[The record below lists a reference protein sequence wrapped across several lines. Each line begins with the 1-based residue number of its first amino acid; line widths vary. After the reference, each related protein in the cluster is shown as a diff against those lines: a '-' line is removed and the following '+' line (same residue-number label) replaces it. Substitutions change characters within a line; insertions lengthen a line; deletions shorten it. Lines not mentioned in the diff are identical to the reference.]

1 MTPDV
6 PPQIL
11 VRLLLGGFLVLALP
25 TAVCAQPECAPWGN
39 LYGIRTEGHL
49 MEFETK
55 ICVLD
60 SNLNEIA
67 ATGHYRV
74 EPKFR
79 REGQRQITSSTLGG
93 IRFHQTVEETGPG
106 AASIE
111 LSITALT
118 NAAVAGGSFSIALPA
133 STTREGTIEI
143 LGGAGAIETIPVAR
157 LGNRGKSETFTA
169 RGVRF
174 KSAKGELA
182 IKIAQELKI
191 IVRRDEKDGGR
202 IKAYFLALPGSLNAG
217 QQSTTV
223 FELRAVE
230 EIDRA
235 VAAIRIDPRQPGRAF
250 DGVGGN
256 FRIQFPKQDPAIIEY
271 NLANMRVAWARSCMW
286 WQAWDPD
293 EAANPL
299 AVALEGRLEPKV
311 LEQIR
316 SDQNIARSGR
326 PMIISTWDPPA
337 WARLE
342 GPRRPGTYGDPLNP
356 AKSDRIAESIAGYLL
371 FLKQQFGIEA
381 ALFSFNE
388 PDIGINVLQ
397 TPEEHVNMIK
407 ILGRKFA
414 AKGLA
419 TKLLLA
425 DTSNATKEALRL
437 AQAAVNDFEA
447 RQYIA
452 AVAFHTWGGCDT
464 ESLRGWAEVSR
475 QLNVPLMATETG
487 VDSEAHHNPDLFH
500 ELSYQLQQADLYVR
514 LLAICQ
520 PLNLLEWQLTA
531 DYSVLNGGGV
541 YGWSGEL
548 RPTMRFWTL
557 KQIGETPRGSFA
569 IPAVSSHRLVTAAAY
584 ADTLNGTYTVHL
596 VNNGA
601 ARPAKV
607 SGLPESVKELRV
619 FVTDQNRGL
628 AEQESIP
635 VAAGEA
641 SFELPACSFTSV
653 ASRSATPQ
661 SPRASSRAAG
671 TFPVS
676 P

>member
-1 MTPDV
+1 
-6 PPQIL
+6 
-11 VRLLLGGFLVLALP
+11 
-25 TAVCAQPECAPWGN
+25 
-39 LYGIRTEGHL
+39 

-93 IRFHQTVEETGPG
+93 IRFHQTVAATGPG

-111 LSITALT
+111 LALTALT
-118 NAAVAGGSFSIALPA
+118 NAAVAGGCFSIALPA
-133 STTREGTIEI
+133 STTREGTVEI

-157 LGNRGKSETFTA
+157 LGTRGESETFTA
-169 RGVRF
+169 REVRF

-182 IKIAQELKI
+182 IKVARDLKI
-191 IVRRDEKDGGR
+191 IVRRDEKDGSR
-202 IKAYFLALPGSLNAG
+202 VKAYFVALPGSLNAG
-217 QQSTTV
+217 QQSSTV

-235 VAAIRIDPRQPGRAF
+235 VAAIRIDPSQPGRAF

-256 FRIQFPKQDPAIIEY
+256 FRIQFSKQDPAIIEY

-286 WQAWDPD
+286 WQSWDPD

-299 AVALEGRLEPKV
+299 AVASAGQLKPKL

-342 GPRRPGTYGDPLNP
+342 GKRRPGTYGDPLNP

-397 TPEEHVNMIK
+397 TPEEHVSMIK

-414 AKGLA
+414 ERGLA

-437 AQAAVNDFEA
+437 AQAAVNDVEA
-447 RQYIA
+447 RSYIA
-452 AVAFHTWGGCDT
+452 AVGFHTWGGCDT

-487 VDSEAHHNPDLFH
+487 VDSEAHQNPDLFH
-500 ELSYQLQQADLYVR
+500 EPGYQLQQADLYVR

-531 DYSVLNGGGV
+531 DYSVLNGGGA
-541 YGWSGEL
+541 YGWPGEL

-569 IPAVSSHRLVTAAAY
+569 IPAASSHRLVTVAAY
-584 ADTLNGTYTVHL
+584 ADIGNRIYTVHL

-601 ARPAKV
+601 ARSAKL

-619 FVTDQNRGL
+619 FVTDQNRGMS
-628 AEQESIP
+628 EQALVP
-635 VAAGEA
+635 VANGEA
-641 SFELPACSFTSV
+641 TLELPACSFNSV
-653 ASRSATPQ
+653 FSRSTAPE
-661 SPRASSRAAG
+661 SPRAAGKTTAALSAA
-671 TFPVS
+671 P
-676 P
+676 